1 MCIISVET
9 WINTD
14 KSVELQLWGG
24 GTSARIKRH
33 TDTSSTVC
41 PTIFPVHQ
49 TIINHHPSLSLQPI
63 ITHTHVHTGQT
74 LQCKQPSSSGSLRFH
89 GNKLLCNE
97 NCRQQKKETEGW
109 IEQKGDKG
117 RHKYI
122 NKCYCLG
129 HFLDL
134 QCVFNFPPNDQALSE
149 LLKCSADTI
158 KWRKFQNML
167 SYNQVY
173 CSEASDW
180 RTFIN
185 LSHFF
190 LFFFMHSALLFLPND
205 RLIIRWAIS
214 WFLIFHLSMSYFTLP
229 THFITILLSSA
240 NSG

>member
-1 MCIISVET
+1 MTHFLSLLCEALDVTAVVMCIISVET

-41 PTIFPVHQ
+41 PSIFPVHQ

-117 RHKYI
+117 RHKCI

-158 KWRKFQNML
+158 KWRKFQNMS

-180 RTFIN
+180 RTFIY

-190 LFFFMHSALLFLPND
+190 LFFLCILLF
-205 RLIIRWAIS
+205 
-214 WFLIFHLSMSYFTLP
+214 YF
-229 THFITILLSSA
+229 FQMIDSSFV
-240 NSG
+240 GLFPDF